1 MKKIYLLFTTLSLSL
16 VAQAQL
22 TTQANTSDVKFIPS
36 LTLSAKT
43 ATAMAGDTVGWSNVV
58 DFLPEFGFGGGQLTI
73 FGSQGGGY
81 VYGKNNG
88 SISTC
93 AQGYYNLNS
102 TPLSI
107 EKVIMWAIAKDM
119 APAPLAT
126 SNLSVSIWS
135 MAANKARTYVAPTGT
150 ATAGTFT
157 LDSYGPNIKKTPT
170 ALVNI
175 ANVDTTTSSAQ
186 GFAWTVA
193 TFATPIQ
200 ISADF
205 AIVVNSFGLAA
216 TDTVGFISDAIGAA
230 QQLDMTFHATSSSQW
245 YKTDGGAYADGS
257 LDNNI
262 GFFAVLGVVSAVNE
276 YYNGVKLNAIY
287 PNPSHD
293 VATITYSLEKESK
306 DVSLGVYNIHG
317 QKIYNETFGTQQAGE
332 YKINLNSSSYAAGSY
347 FYQLRSNGNIITK
360 EFVVTK

>member
-1 MKKIYLLFTTLSLSL
+1 MKKIYLILSTLGLSI

-22 TTQANTSDVKFIPS
+22 TDQASASSVKFTPS

-43 ATAMAGDTVGWSNVV
+43 ATAMAGDTAGWNNVV

-88 SISTC
+88 GISTC

-102 TPLSI
+102 TSLSI
-107 EKVIMWAIAKDM
+107 EKVVIWAIGKDM
-119 APAPLAT
+119 APTPLAT

-175 ANVDTTTSSAQ
+175 ANVDTTTSGPA

-193 TFATPIQ
+193 TFSTPIQ

-230 QQLDMTFHATSSSQW
+230 QNIDMTFHATSGNMW
-245 YKTDGGAYADGS
+245 YKTDGGAFADGA
-257 LDNNI
+257 LDDNI
-262 GFFAVLGVVSAVNE
+262 GFFAVLGVISAVNE

-287 PNPSHD
+287 PNPSQD
-293 VATITYSLEKESK
+293 VATISYSLEKESR

-317 QKIYNETFGTQQAGE
+317 QKVYNETFGTQQAGD
-332 YKINLNSSSYAAGSY
+332 YKINLNASSYAAGSY
-347 FYQLRSNGNIITK
+347 FYQLRSNGNVVTK